1 MTAGSNRRRENAE
14 SRLPG
19 ARLTLIRIWCLVG
32 AIIIAATVL
41 NVLGVLSPVIEFL
54 AVGSL
59 IAFVEAPIVNF
70 LEHRSVPRGLGAFI
84 GLVVVVAVIAVFFMV
99 FVPLLVEQC
108 IEIMTQL
115 PTQLR
120 EIGQLLA
127 AQMQNFKMFSEGPW
141 AVNLDSVFASLADI
155 AQTYG
160 RQFASD
166 LGRGVMPFVSAIAS
180 QLFVVFLGLVL
191 AYWLACDYPRIHRE
205 IGIIIGE
212 EKETTYRFMVAIF
225 SRSIGG
231 YMRGMVITSVV
242 GGVLAFIG
250 FLVVGH
256 PYAALMGLLTGIL
269 HLIPVIGPWISAA
282 LACVIAF
289 MYSPWLALWTLIVT
303 VVAQNV
309 TDNVVSPK
317 VMQTAVQVHPAMSLS
332 ALVVGS
338 ALMGPLG
345 MVVAIP
351 LCAALKGTFVFYFE
365 TDTKRQLVSY
375 DGAFFRGT
383 PFVDEEG
390 RPVAAYDALGDDT
403 FVSDS
408 ELIEDEAAPSASVK
422 PKPALDN
429 PWPSLNILQG
439 SATKPGQTGM
449 FRNPF
454 ASDDSGDEEAENQD
468 DEGGSH

>member
-1 MTAGSNRRRENAE
+1 MTSGSNRRRENAE

-19 ARLTLIRIWCLVG
+19 ARLTLIRIWSLVG

-70 LEHRSVPRGLGAFI
+70 LEHRNVPRGLGAFI
-84 GLVVVVAVIAVFFMV
+84 GLVVVVAVIIVFFMA

-108 IEIMTQL
+108 IEILTSL
-115 PTQLR
+115 PNQLR
-120 EIGQLLA
+120 ELGQILT
-127 AQMQNFKMFSEGPW
+127 AQLQNFKMFSEGPW
-141 AVNLDSVFASLADI
+141 AENLDSVFASLADI

-250 FLVVGH
+250 FLIVGH
-256 PYAALMGLLTGIL
+256 PYASLMGLMTGLL
-269 HLIPVIGPWISAA
+269 HLVPVVGPWISAA

-289 MYSPWLALWTLIVT
+289 MYSPWLALWTLVVT
-303 VVAQNV
+303 VIAQNV

-365 TDTKRQLVSY
+365 NDTKRQLVSY

-383 PFVDEEG
+383 PFVDEDG

-408 ELIEDEAAPSASVK
+408 ELIENEAAPTASAK

-429 PWPSLNILQG
+429 PWSALNILQG
-439 SATKPGQTGM
+439 PVSKPGQTGV

-454 ASDDSGDEEAENQD
+454 AGDDASDEAESGRD
-468 DEGGSH
+468 DEDGAE

>member
-1 MTAGSNRRRENAE
+1 MTTGSNRRRENAE

-19 ARLTLIRIWCLVG
+19 ARLTLIRIWSLVG

-70 LEHRSVPRGLGAFI
+70 LEHRNVPRGLGAFI
-84 GLVVVVAVIAVFFMV
+84 GLVVVVAVITVFFMA

-108 IEIMTQL
+108 IEILTQL

-120 EIGQLLA
+120 ELGQLLA
-127 AQMQNFKMFSEGPW
+127 TQMQNFKMFSEGPW
-141 AVNLDSVFASLADI
+141 AENLDSVFASLADI

-212 EKETTYRFMVAIF
+212 DKETTYRFMVAIF

-231 YMRGMVITSVV
+231 YMRGMVITSIV

-250 FLVVGH
+250 FLIVGH
-256 PYAALMGLLTGIL
+256 PYASLMGLMTGIL
-269 HLIPVIGPWISAA
+269 HLIPVVGPWISAA

-289 MYSPWLALWTLIVT
+289 MYSPWLALWTLVVT
-303 VVAQNV
+303 VVAQNI

-365 TDTKRQLVSY
+365 EDTKRQLVSY

-383 PFVDEEG
+383 PFVDEAG
-390 RPVAAYDALGDDT
+390 HPVPAYDALGDDS

-408 ELIEDEAAPSASVK
+408 ELIENEAAPSASAK

-429 PWPSLNILQG
+429 PWPALNILQVPTG
-439 SATKPGQTGM
+439 KPGQTGM

-454 ASDDSGDEEAENQD
+454 AADDSDSAEGEDGDGED
-468 DEGGSH
+468 SSR